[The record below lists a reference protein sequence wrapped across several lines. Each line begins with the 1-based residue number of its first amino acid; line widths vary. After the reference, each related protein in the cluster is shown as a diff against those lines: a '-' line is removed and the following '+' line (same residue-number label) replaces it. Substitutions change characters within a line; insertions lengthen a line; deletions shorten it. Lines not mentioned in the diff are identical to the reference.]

1 MDAISVSCSN
11 FVGTTVNIIID
22 DYQKEGERLDTETLL
37 KISIQLLQA
46 VAFMHKAGNVHGDV
60 VDYSLFYA
68 ES

>member
-1 MDAISVSCSN
+1 M
-11 FVGTTVNIIID
+11 D
-22 DYQKEGERLDTETLL
+22 DYRKEGERLDTETLL

-68 ES
+68 EN